1 MPSSLSLFLP
11 FILSFFPIL
20 FYISLAATGGRGG
33 DGGAVDELQ
42 VIEFIKRTTMVGL
55 LPGDPILPSFL
66 PLPPSLTSFSLP
78 SSLYL
83 PFTPF
88 LYLASFPSLT
98 LPVALPPCV
107 PTYLPPTPC
116 PFLPSPFFSSFP
128 FPSSLHFTFI
138 SPRSSPPPP
147 LLLPFPPIHT
157 QHIPPVPHPIIIRK
171 YQPNRYT
178 CLWFTAFQWGVIFMH
193 NQVSVT
199 TPIITSLN
207 TLSILSNLRR

>member
-1 MPSSLSLFLP
+1 
-11 FILSFFPIL
+11 
-20 FYISLAATGGRGG
+20 
-33 DGGAVDELQ
+33 
-42 VIEFIKRTTMVGL
+42 MVGL

-147 LLLPFPPIHT
+147 LLLPPFIHNTSYQYPIPSSSANISRIAT
-157 QHIPPVPHPIIIRK
+157 PVCGS
-171 YQPNRYT
+171 QP
-178 CLWFTAFQWGVIFMH
+178 
-193 NQVSVT
+193 
-199 TPIITSLN
+199 
-207 TLSILSNLRR
+207 SNGGSFSCTIK